1 MWHLLFIIIF
11 GHVWCNSY
19 GNFRDTCIF
28 QNNIFKN
35 VPSWR
40 YKHWTW
46 KELHFQFS
54 PFIAQPPRASSWLF
68 YVHHTKS
75 KGCHKLSLV
84 SWRGI
89 FLDAIF
95 SPREDSPSIINQVR
109 DDERWWSTGGFI
121 SRCFPW
127 NFLPVSP
134 IKGFWQPALLCCT
147 IHQPV
152 NLHLSLQ
159 NHVTRL

>member
-1 MWHLLFIIIF
+1 MYGVIHMEISERNAFFRTTFSKMSPPDFTYIGLEKSYIFNFHPSSHNHLE
-11 GHVWCNSY
+11 
-19 GNFRDTCIF
+19 
-28 QNNIFKN
+28 
-35 VPSWR
+35 P
-40 YKHWTW
+40 
-46 KELHFQFS
+46 
-54 PFIAQPPRASSWLF
+54 
-68 YVHHTKS
+68 HHDYFTYIHRTKS
-75 KGCHKLSLV
+75 KGCHKLILV
-84 SWRGI
+84 LWRGI

-121 SRCFPW
+121 SCCFPW

-134 IKGFWQPALLCCT
+134 IKGFWQPTLLCCT

-152 NLHLSLQ
+152 HLHLSLQ